1 MEPWEIELRNQL
13 GGVQDTQPQ
22 KKAEAAAPAPQA
34 EPQPQPQQPVPAP
47 EPMVAPAAPRQQSST
62 SSFLAALVFLAV
74 VTLLV
79 YDHKNGG
86 RIKSKISGLFV
97 TKTEA
102 PEKPRRP
109 IEPKREEPKPSP
121 QPQAQPQ
128 PQPEKPKVEAPQS
141 KGDLEAL
148 RSENKA
154 QIDALNKRLDAAA
167 NKLKLMGLMVNENFN
182 IIGQQISDSFIYM
195 NSDWTL
201 DRMPRYLDLSPEDR
215 QYLEQYVRQTSKSS
229 KP

>member
-13 GGVQDTQPQ
+13 GGVQDIQPE
-22 KKAEAAAPAPQA
+22 KKAEPAAPAPQP
-34 EPQPQPQQPVPAP
+34 EPQQPAPVPAP
-47 EPMVAPAAPRQQSST
+47 EPRVAPAAPRSQSST
-62 SSFLAALVFLAV
+62 SSFIAALVFLAV

-79 YDHKNGG
+79 YDYKNGG
-86 RIKSKISGLFV
+86 KIKSKISGLFV

-102 PEKPRRP
+102 PEKPKRP
-109 IEPKREEPKPSP
+109 GEPKREEPKQQLPP
-121 QPQAQPQ
+121 AQPQ
-128 PQPEKPKVEAPQS
+128 PQPEKPKAEAPQS

>member
-13 GGVQDTQPQ
+13 GGVQDTQPA
-22 KKAEAAAPAPQA
+22 KKAEPAAPAPQP
-34 EPQPQPQQPVPAP
+34 EPQPQQPVSAP
-47 EPMVAPAAPRQQSST
+47 EPIAASPVPKHQSST
-62 SSFLAALVFLAV
+62 SSFLAALVFLTV

-79 YDHKNGG
+79 YDYKNGG
-86 RIKSKISGLFV
+86 RIKSNISGLFV

-102 PEKPRRP
+102 PDKPRRP

-121 QPQAQPQ
+121 PQQTQPQ
-128 PQPEKPKVEAPQS
+128 PQPEKPKAEAPQS
-141 KGDLEAL
+141 KGDLDAL

-154 QIDALNKRLDAAA
+154 QIDALNKRLDVAA
-167 NKLKLMGLMVNENFN
+167 NKLKLVGLMVNENFN
-182 IIGQQISDSFIYM
+182 IIGQKISDSFIYM

-201 DRMPRYLDLSPEDR
+201 DRMPKYLDLSPNDR